1 MEKTDTILFLSIF
14 CIALV
19 VILCVFLERPKYHS
33 KRKKTGSELNNNG
46 TPKTFGKATA
56 PPPSASRSK
65 EADYAEEHHL
75 WICRYC
81 ETMNPIP
88 VSIDGRRSF
97 TYGKPDPLPIVNAGL
112 RGSLVNK
119 EGSNRYLRCVACGK
133 DQ

>member
-1 MEKTDTILFLSIF
+1 MEKADIILFLLIL
-14 CIALV
+14 CIVLV
-19 VILCVFLERPKYHS
+19 VILCVFLEHS
-33 KRKKTGSELNNNG
+33 KHYAKRRKTGPELAGDG
-46 TPKTFGKATA
+46 TLKTFGKATA
-56 PPPSASRSK
+56 PPSPANRSK
-65 EADYAEEHHL
+65 EADYAEKHHL

-97 TYGKPDPLPIVNAGL
+97 TYGKPNPLPIVNAGL